1 MTSYISSLDLNG
13 PQGKLNNVFYYA
25 DGNGPHPLL
34 IFAHGF
40 PGHEKNF
47 ALAQDLRDRGFHVL
61 IFFYSGCWGS
71 EGFFSF
77 QQSAKDFY
85 AVLEQ
90 LPVSDEKIDKN
101 NIFVLGHS
109 VGCLPAAV
117 AATQR
122 SEIRGCI
129 FLMPCDIGTYY
140 QLGLHDKDEAD
151 SFRTIIE
158 TGLLFVNGLPADK
171 VLREV
176 SESPE
181 SFSFAPYLEALS
193 RKPLL
198 WISGKLDR
206 IAEEKYFSLPYR
218 EKLSGSADSKIE
230 WRSLRTDH
238 YYSNARQQVVYE
250 IACFLNRHLSRSTD
264 SFSAQTFS
272 DVFTSYLSTQYPTAT
287 LQNAADWFGISI
299 SYLSSLIR
307 KNFGK
312 NFTEMLTEVKM
323 NSAAEL
329 LKNTDMSLTEISDFL
344 GYGESS
350 YFMKV
355 FKKHYQV
362 TPTEYKNGYERK

>member
-90 LPVSDEKIDKN
+90 LPVSDGKIDKN
-101 NIFVLGHS
+101 NIFILGHS

-151 SFRTIIE
+151 SFRTNIE

-206 IAEEKYFSLPYR
+206 IAEEKYFFLPYR

-264 SFSAQTFS
+264 SFSAQTFF
-272 DVFTSYLSTQYPTAT
+272 DAFTFYLSTQYPTAT

-323 NSAAEL
+323 NNAAEL

-362 TPTEYKNGYERK
+362 TPTEYKNGYGRK